1 MRTLHTDAERDEAA
15 ALVQDRQRWL
25 TMRGLSVLTRA
36 QEAEA
41 DERAEHFTQVLDH
54 AAENT
59 LLAQPAAA

>member
-1 MRTLHTDAERDEAA
+1 MG
-15 ALVQDRQRWL
+15 
-25 TMRGLSVLTRA
+25 GLSVLTRA
-36 QEAEA
+36 QEAEV